1 MSMSTSS
8 LYPPPPLYAFN
19 EGITR
24 GEMLPP
30 MIPTIT
36 ARAFGEVTPVPSG
49 GPQQPELVNVREI
62 DTKSIASSSSASA
75 SSSLLALNAELLLVY
90 IDVFHTLCTS
100 PSAYARKVENLQV
113 LIWNIK
119 HRYVD
124 QIKQYQYATSL
135 CHLCLCL
142 LSLRRNLLFPADQA
156 ANIYIHIYIYVCMC
170 VCVCVC
176 TAGCVFCE
184 KHRVMHRSRPSS
196 KKPQR
201 VEDKRRVQREELE
214 QMRRKLCAK

>member
-1 MSMSTSS
+1 MSTSS

-124 QIKQYQYATSL
+124 QIRQYQYATSL

-142 LSLRRNLLFPADQA
+142 LSLRRNLLFPAVRVSCLATKQA
-156 ANIYIHIYIYVCMC
+156 VH
-170 VCVCVC
+170 
-176 TAGCVFCE
+176 GFD
-184 KHRVMHRSRPSS
+184 SS
-196 KKPQR
+196 KKPR
-201 VEDKRRVQREELE
+201 LRAAT
-214 QMRRKLCAK
+214 RKGGLVNLFIFF

>member
-1 MSMSTSS
+1 MSTSS

-124 QIKQYQYATSL
+124 QIRQYQYATSL

-156 ANIYIHIYIYVCMC
+156 AGMYV
-170 VCVCVC
+170 
-176 TAGCVFCE
+176 
-184 KHRVMHRSRPSS
+184 R
-196 KKPQR
+196 
-201 VEDKRRVQREELE
+201 
-214 QMRRKLCAK
+214 